1 MFPWQ
6 SGSDGR
12 EETQRRHL
20 NPRSNRWNPDNSGLQ
35 RHINAAIVYNLWQY
49 YQVTGDLG
57 FLAGFGAELI
67 IEIARFWSSIARYNR
82 APRRLSGR
90 IDTRSRQQRLHER
103 HGRLGALSRP
113 LISSR

>member
-20 NPRSNRWNPDNSGLQ
+20 NPRSDRWNPDNSYLQ
-35 RHINAAIVYNLWQY
+35 RHINAAIVYNLWHY
-49 YQVTGDLG
+49 YQATGDLG

-82 APRRLSGR
+82 ALDRYEICGVDGP
-90 IDTRSRQQRLHER
+90 
-103 HGRLGALSRP
+103 
-113 LISSR
+113 